1 MRGYEILL
9 RLRRLL
15 VLLIVALAATF
26 SCCSPKFAPHSPDV
40 TGSASQSMKGYE
52 LYSWQVQGEW
62 TFALVPGTNRI
73 KTYDEL
79 SASEVRV
86 KGLDGI
92 KGELDRLPS
101 GEQVFWSAG
110 RVPNT
115 VLPPGEIVDELVAT
129 CRQRGIRLDVEPTDP
144 FPQPA
149 VTPHPTTTP
158 TPTTNS
164 TQTPYCRPSE
174 ASVSLSASTGTLEVG
189 QSVSVTVTLAN
200 GDTSGVRL
208 GQIQVSLGVQPSDI
222 FISDNLVPVAHPL
235 SLEPGES
242 AQSEFVLRA
251 VVPGR
256 ATLTASTS
264 FEMHALDYS
273 SGSWSG
279 CFSGPLEILV
289 TPAADEVSSATDDLS
304 FSSLSPRLP

>member
-1 MRGYEILL
+1 MRGYDTLF
-9 RLRRLL
+9 RLRRRL
-15 VLLIVALAATF
+15 VQLATVLAVTF
-26 SCCSPKFAPHSPDV
+26 SGCSPKSMPPGPDV
-40 TGSASQSMKGYE
+40 TGSAPQSMKGCE
-52 LYSWQVQGEW
+52 LYSWQMQGEW
-62 TFALVPGTNRI
+62 TFVLVFGTNRT

-79 SASEVRV
+79 SASDARV

-115 VLPPGEIVDELVAT
+115 VLPPGEIVDELVAY
-129 CRQRGIRLDVEPTDP
+129 CRQRGIRLDVDQTDP
-144 FPQPA
+144 IPQPA
-149 VTPHPTTTP
+149 VTPYPAP
-158 TPTTNS
+158 TPTLTTNA
-164 TQTPYCRPSE
+164 TLTPYCRPSE
-174 ASVSLSASTGTLEVG
+174 ASVSLSASARTLEVG

-208 GQIQVSLGVQPSDI
+208 GQIQVSLGAQPSDI
-222 FISDNLVPVAHPL
+222 FISDNLGPVAHPL

-251 VVPGR
+251 VMPGR

-289 TPAADEVSSATDDLS
+289 TPAADEVSSAIGDLS